1 MADPNEQNDRIVW
14 AHHEGDSRWHA
25 IARVVDGGSAE
36 TYCNGR
42 WPAED
47 AVALDIDPPQDV
59 RCDCCDLRVFELLLD
74 RSLRA

>member
-1 MADPNEQNDRIVW
+1 MADPNENNERIVW
-14 AHHEGDSRWHA
+14 ANHEGASSWCA
-25 IARVVDGGSAE
+25 IKRTVPGQSVE
-36 TYCNGR
+36 TFCNGR